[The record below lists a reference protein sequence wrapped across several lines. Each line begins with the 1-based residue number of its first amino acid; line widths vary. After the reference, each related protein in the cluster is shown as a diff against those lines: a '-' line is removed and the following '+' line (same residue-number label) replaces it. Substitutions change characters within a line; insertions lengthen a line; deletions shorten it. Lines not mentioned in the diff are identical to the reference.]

1 MFLFFNLLTIKLMNL
16 KKQQAFCSDAS
27 ASLCLDIFPD
37 KLNLQAQ
44 FTEGRRGSISAI
56 VQPKAIPR

>member
-1 MFLFFNLLTIKLMNL
+1 MNL
-16 KKQQAFCSDAS
+16 KKQQVFCSDAS

-37 KLNLQAQ
+37 KLKAQ

-56 VQPKAIPR
+56 VQPKAIPREVCVKVNPAKEK